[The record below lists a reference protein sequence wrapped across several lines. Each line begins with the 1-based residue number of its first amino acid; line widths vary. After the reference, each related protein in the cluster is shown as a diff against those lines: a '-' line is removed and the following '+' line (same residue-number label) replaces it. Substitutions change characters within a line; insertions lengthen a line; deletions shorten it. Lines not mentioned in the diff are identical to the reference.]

1 MEIKEIREF
10 QERAMRE
17 LPDVPEKIKLSMDCE
32 MLMEVLKCREE
43 N

>member
-17 LPDVPEKIKLSMDCE
+17 LPDITEKNKIVYGL
-32 MLMEVLKCREE
+32 
-43 N
+43 